1 MLSPS
6 SVDVMGM
13 DQGSRSQ
20 PYCQHIVVLWEMQ
33 LFAQQANLF
42 FSECTHLIRLHWDDG
57 AQGKNERVHIFH
69 IHVIGGNSIGH

>member
-33 LFAQQANLF
+33 LFAQQAICSSQSALT
-42 FSECTHLIRLHWDDG
+42 SSG
-57 AQGKNERVHIFH
+57 
-69 IHVIGGNSIGH
+69 SIGMMVHKAKMKGCTYFIYM